1 MWSKKQFEIKRYDP
15 YTSSKCIATL
25 GLLVSHWGS
34 TNVGLLGA
42 YHLKINFI
50 TCESLKL
57 FKEGIVHLCGTPL
70 IHLVKWVYPRLR
82 IMIGQYWC
90 SF

>member
-1 MWSKKQFEIKRYDP
+1 MALIHRQSALQHWVFWCHI
-15 YTSSKCIATL
+15 
-25 GLLVSHWGS
+25 HWGS
-34 TNVGLLGA
+34 TNIGLLGA

-50 TCESLKL
+50 TCERLELLKY
-57 FKEGIVHLCGTPL
+57 GIVHLCGTPL
-70 IHLVKWVYPRLR
+70 IHLVKWVDPILR